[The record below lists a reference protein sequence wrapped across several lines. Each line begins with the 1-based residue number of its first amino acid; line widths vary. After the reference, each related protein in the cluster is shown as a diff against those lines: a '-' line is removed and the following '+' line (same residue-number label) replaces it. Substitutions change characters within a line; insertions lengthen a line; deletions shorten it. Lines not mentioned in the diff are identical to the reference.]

1 MKNFFLSILV
11 VTFFGCGGNSNNN
24 TSTGTDSANAIEDHP
39 LQDTQVAPFPDGY
52 ATPDA
57 KIDTSQNK
65 KDSLDTIK
73 H

>member
-1 MKNFFLSILV
+1 MKNFFLSILAI
-11 VTFFGCGGNSNNN
+11 TFLGCGTNTNNN
-24 TSTGTDSANAIEDHP
+24 TTTDSANAIGGPPAE
-39 LQDTQVAPFPDGY
+39 DTQVAPFPDGY
-52 ATPDA
+52 ATPNA